1 MELLQLRYFLT
12 VAKFLNISRA
22 AEYHRIPQ
30 PAMSQTI
37 SRLEK
42 ELGAPL
48 FDRYKNKLSLTQKG
62 EEFFQSVSVS
72 LSELDAATSSMD
84 RQGPL
89 RGELTLLVQNHR
101 DTMVDCIVA
110 FRKLYPDVHFRV
122 FYVQNPN
129 EGQEYDLC
137 ICSAPP
143 EGAYGESKCL
153 ITEKLQLMVAVTHPM
168 AKKPFVSV
176 SDLKDE
182 SFALL
187 NKENSLWQH
196 TEYLCHQAGFEPN
209 ISMLCGDLHCMIK
222 YVAAGM
228 AVTIGP
234 VVSWQG
240 LKNDSVVFV
249 PLAPEA
255 RRATYLFQSKRRRN
269 EQLRQVFVDFMT
281 SFFASREAES

>member
-12 VAKFLNISRA
+12 VANFLNISRA

-48 FDRYKNKLSLTQKG
+48 FDRHKNKLSLTQKG
-62 EEFFQSVSVS
+62 QEFFKSVSLS
-72 LSELDAATSSMD
+72 LSELDAATQNINSD
-84 RQGPL
+84 GPL

-101 DTMVDCIVA
+101 DTMVDCIVS
-110 FRKLYPDVHFRV
+110 FRKLYPNVSFRI
-122 FYVQNPN
+122 FYAQN
-129 EGQEYDLC
+129 EEEMQGYDLC
-137 ICSAPP
+137 IASEPP
-143 EGAYGESKCL
+143 GEAYSDSKCL
-153 ITEKLQLMVAVTHPM
+153 ITEKLQLMVSVMHPM
-168 AKKPFVSV
+168 AKREFVPFYE
-176 SDLKDE
+176 LKNE

-187 NKENSLWQH
+187 NKNNSLWYH
-196 TEYLCHQAGFEPN
+196 TELLCHRSGFEPN
-209 ISMLCGDLHCMIK
+209 VSMLCGDLHCMIK

-234 VVSWQG
+234 VVSWRG
-240 LKNDSVVFV
+240 FKNDSVVFV
-249 PLAPEA
+249 PTVPEET
-255 RRATYLFQSKRRRN
+255 RSTYVFQSKRKRN

-281 SFFASREAES
+281 AFFAAREEDR